1 MKLKYQIIKL
11 GFKPGAAAGSEVE
24 TEADDEKT
32 RSQLGASS
40 SLAADSSSCPTVT
53 SRGPTP
59 DISVSPIVGAGAETG
74 GQVKKKTSTST
85 PLPPDKQRPP
95 AALSS
100 PQKLVRKRAAE
111 AKMRQDEATSEEE
124 GEEQGRVERAKK
136 TKKCHNGHK
145 EAEEATE
152 FKSPVT
158 PGGGETVISFTVSDP
173 ASLELAEV
181 RAALAVLRG
190 AGIRQIQDS
199 WQPPVKK
206 RLSDG
211 STISAGYIS
220 VVQNIVNTVSI

>member
-1 MKLKYQIIKL
+1 M
-11 GFKPGAAAGSEVE
+11 
-24 TEADDEKT
+24 
-32 RSQLGASS
+32 
-40 SLAADSSSCPTVT
+40 T

-59 DISVSPIVGAGAETG
+59 DISVSPIVGAETG

-124 GEEQGRVERAKK
+124 AEEQGRVERAKK

-190 AGIRQIQDS
+190 AGIRKIQDT

-206 RLSDG
+206 RLREG
-211 STISAGYIS
+211 STISTGYSS
-220 VVQNIVNTVSI
+220 VVQNIVNIVSCQHLDCNLCTMSGGSSGYLGGSSSAITSSSGDTQTNARSR